1 MQFLPWAPKGQ
12 GAQCPSPKRAF
23 RERRERGVPK
33 QGPPRGS
40 PQDGASRGVE
50 LGPTDHDLLSSRPPG
65 RVTLTLNT
73 RPAPARLRGVLLR
86 RPAALRNR
94 SHLLGSQFLSFE
106 PTGDCLD
113 GGSVRVK
120 SHSFQDSRSLIIF
133 PRAAVSSSSQ
143 SWA

>member
-23 RERRERGVPK
+23 RERRERGALKGCGTRTHPIVTSC
-33 QGPPRGS
+33 PP
-40 PQDGASRGVE
+40 A
-50 LGPTDHDLLSSRPPG
+50 PPG

-73 RPAPARLRGVLLR
+73 RPAPARLHGVLLR

-113 GGSVRVK
+113 GGGVRVK
-120 SHSFQDSRSLIIF
+120 SHSFQDSRSLIIS